1 MKLNVRRGF
10 TLAEVLVTVT
20 ITAVLAAVV
29 VPSVVN
35 QVTKGDHGAFSS
47 ETAAIQTA
55 VTNYAADNR
64 VLPSTFSDLVQQNS
78 AQASQWKGPYLS
90 TAQDLST
97 ATDAFA
103 SAGYGITYSPT
114 FSTTA
119 CAGGNYLA
127 ITPTKL
133 NNATVAGL
141 DTNNT
146 AFQRFY
152 KDVTGATT
160 PAAPSMSVVTGTL
173 QFSTDGSGVIS
184 NLEVCLPVSAG

>member
-1 MKLNVRRGF
+1 MKLNARRGF

-35 QVTKGDHGAFSS
+35 QVSKGDKGAFAS
-47 ETAAIQTA
+47 EVSAIQTA

-90 TAQDLST
+90 TAVDLST
-97 ATDAFA
+97 TTAAFT
-103 SAGYGITYSPT
+103 SAAYGITYSPT
-114 FSTTA
+114 LSTSA
-119 CAGGNYLA
+119 CTGKYLA

-133 NNATVAGL
+133 NNSDVASL
-141 DTNNT
+141 DTTNT

-152 KDVTGATT
+152 KDVTGSTTDAQATVAT
-160 PAAPSMSVVTGTL
+160 GTVQFTVTGAA
-173 QFSTDGSGVIS
+173 IS
-184 NLEVCLPVSAG
+184 SLEVCVPVSAG